1 MICFEAIPFWNSM
14 RVKSEKLRMRFTYF
28 FGKENRK
35 VDDRDEAIKILMKI
49 TTTIQYEIV
58 KRIKEES
65 TYGFLLK
72 IYYIFNEVH
81 SLYLEEKELRSK
93 LVEWNIDD
101 PRVIDILVNNRNIMR
116 NIIDACNIWIE
127 NCVLYQHDLDISRV
141 SVEKEFIMD
150 YDLMIDLFMYG
161 FASQGISLLRLSKNI
176 KCQKLYYGLDIT
188 PNEDIPAEV
197 LKYHPYIYFNT
208 AIIGNQNALVD
219 IPLTCDANDTDFG
232 KGFYKENNV
241 QFLLFIAAIE
251 CFQKDQLRED
261 DKSLTVIKKERFIE
275 LVEQYT
281 NPKINGEAFYNS
293 FVLTQD
299 KIEQQLR
306 KKEKIIWIMG
316 ANKERHELR
325 PFIGLEDG
333 NILISYG
340 ALEQAKQLWVS
351 YFSNGGMCYTNSQ
364 KTDKLKKAMERRNKE
379 LSDKM
384 LDEIRKILNKHYQ
397 PKIDFKEVKYQ
408 RIFGERS
415 IDYGDFDIVYYC
427 EETQE
432 LFLIESKYFSDSLNS
447 SGMVTDYEK
456 LFESDGYYERCRRR
470 YDLVLDEPE
479 KIKSFVDADN
489 PISVHFLFL
498 TSKPIELE
506 FQDKD
511 EIVSFISL
519 NIFERYIEGKL
530 ISGEDGSIVR
540 PVKVI

>member
-1 MICFEAIPFWNSM
+1 MIYFEAIPFWNSM

-28 FGKENRK
+28 LGKENRE
-35 VDDRDEAIKILMKI
+35 VDDRDEAIKILMNI
-49 TTTIQYEIV
+49 TTTIQYEII

-161 FASQGISLLRLSKNI
+161 FASQGISLLRLSKDI

-219 IPLTCDANDTDFG
+219 IPLTYDANDTYFG

-364 KTDKLKKAMERRNKE
+364 KTDKLKKAMEMRNKE

-384 LDEIRKILNKHYQ
+384 LDEIRRILNKHYQ

-415 IDYGDFDIVYYC
+415 INYGDFDIVYYC

-489 PISVHFLFL
+489 HISVHFLFL

-540 PVKVI
+540 PVKII

>member
-1 MICFEAIPFWNSM
+1 
-14 RVKSEKLRMRFTYF
+14 
-28 FGKENRK
+28 
-35 VDDRDEAIKILMKI
+35 
-49 TTTIQYEIV
+49 
-58 KRIKEES
+58 
-65 TYGFLLK
+65 
-72 IYYIFNEVH
+72 
-81 SLYLEEKELRSK
+81 
-93 LVEWNIDD
+93 
-101 PRVIDILVNNRNIMR
+101 
-116 NIIDACNIWIE
+116 
-127 NCVLYQHDLDISRV
+127 
-141 SVEKEFIMD
+141 
-150 YDLMIDLFMYG
+150 
-161 FASQGISLLRLSKNI
+161 
-176 KCQKLYYGLDIT
+176 
-188 PNEDIPAEV
+188 
-197 LKYHPYIYFNT
+197 
-208 AIIGNQNALVD
+208 
-219 IPLTCDANDTDFG
+219 
-232 KGFYKENNV
+232 
-241 QFLLFIAAIE
+241 
-251 CFQKDQLRED
+251 
-261 DKSLTVIKKERFIE
+261 
-275 LVEQYT
+275 
-281 NPKINGEAFYNS
+281 
-293 FVLTQD
+293 
-299 KIEQQLR
+299 
-306 KKEKIIWIMG
+306 MG